1 MSDTTIARV
10 YARAIYEAAAD
21 AGRVEQ
27 VRADLTEFVAAL
39 ASSAELRAFFLNE
52 EMLVEQK
59 KNAVVALTVGADPL
73 VRNFL
78 QVIIDKNREPVVEEA
93 CRLFVQRVEAEAGLV
108 KVEMTTAV
116 GVSQPMRDQIRT
128 TLEAALKKR
137 VELTVTVDEEIV
149 GGVRLRVG
157 DRIADASIRQR
168 LEQLRA
174 RLVSPIAHRLEGSVE
189 AAS

>member
-10 YARAIYEAAAD
+10 YAKAIYEAAAE
-21 AGRVEQ
+21 AGRVEA

-39 ASSAELRAFFLNE
+39 GSSAELRAFFLNE
-52 EMLVEQK
+52 ETATEQK
-59 KNAVVALTVGADPL
+59 KSAVAALTVGADQL

-78 QVIIDKNREPVVEEA
+78 QVVIDKSREVIVEEA
-93 CRLFVQRVEAEAGLV
+93 CALFVQRVETEAGLV

-116 GVSQPMRDQIRT
+116 GVSQPMQDQIRA